1 MELTVCIIDDDMV
14 SQFASSYC
22 IEQSNVKCRIIMC
35 DNAQMGLNLFSDLF
49 QGGKDLPDILF
60 LDLVMD
66 GIDGWEFLDTLK
78 HITKWPIRTDIY
90 ILSAFANSK
99 DRTRA
104 KEHPMVQGYFD
115 KPLSKDTIN
124 RIFLEK
130 MV

>member
-1 MELTVCIIDDDMV
+1 MV

-22 IEQSNVKCRIIMC
+22 IEQSTAKCKIIMC
-35 DNAQMGLNLFSDLF
+35 DNAEMGLNLFSDLLL
-49 QGGKDLPDILF
+49 GGKDVPDILF

-66 GIDGWEFLDTLK
+66 GIDGWEFLDRLK
-78 HITKWPIRTDIY
+78 HITKWPIRTNIY
-90 ILSAFANSK
+90 ILSAFANTK

-104 KEHPMVQGYFD
+104 KEHPMIQGYFD
-115 KPLSKDTIN
+115 KPLSKDTLN

>member
-22 IEQSNVKCRIIMC
+22 IEQSIAKCKIIMC
-35 DNAQMGLNLFSDLF
+35 DNAEMGLNLFSDLF
-49 QGGKDLPDILF
+49 QGGKDVPDILF
-60 LDLVMD
+60 LDLVMP
-66 GIDGWEFLDTLK
+66 GIGGWEFLDKLK
-78 HITKWPIRTDIY
+78 HITEWPLRTDIY
-90 ILSAFANSK
+90 ILSAFANTK

-104 KEHPMVQGYFD
+104 KEHPMIQGYFD
-115 KPLSKDTIN
+115 KPLSKDTLN

>member
-22 IEQSNVKCRIIMC
+22 IEQSSVKCRIIMC
-35 DNAQMGLNLFSDLF
+35 DNAEMGLNLYSDLL
-49 QGGKDLPDILF
+49 QEGKDLPEILF

-66 GIDGWEFLDTLK
+66 GIDGWEFLDRLK
-78 HITKWPIRTDIY
+78 HITKEAIRTDIY

-99 DRTRA
+99 DRIKA

>member
-1 MELTVCIIDDDMV
+1 MV

-22 IEQSNVKCRIIMC
+22 IEQSSVKCRIIIC
-35 DNAQMGLNLFSDLF
+35 DNAEMGLNLFSDLF
-49 QGGKDLPDILF
+49 QGGKDVPDILF

-66 GIDGWEFLDTLK
+66 GIDGWEFLDRLK
-78 HITKWPIRTDIY
+78 HITTWPIRTDIY
-90 ILSAFANSK
+90 ILSAFANTK

-104 KEHPMVQGYFD
+104 KEHPMIQGYFD
-115 KPLSKDTIN
+115 KPLSKDILN